1 MKPGGAPLDGG
12 GVTVLPRQAAWAAFG
27 DQAYRVLVLA
37 VFLAQVFAARHI
49 PIVGE
54 PPAQNCHLTHD

>member
-1 MKPGGAPLDGG
+1 MKAGGAPPDGD
-12 GVTVLPRQAAWAAFG
+12 GVIALPRQAAWAAFG

-54 PPAQNCHLTHD
+54 PPARICHLTYV